1 MSEQNTNHGIAADRL
16 RALIERIERLNEEK
30 AALTGDIREVFAEAK
45 GSGFDTKIMRK
56 VIAVRKLDAADRQEQ
71 RSLQELYEHAL
82 GIFD

>member
-1 MSEQNTNHGIAADRL
+1 MTESNHGIAADQL
-16 RALIERIERLNEEK
+16 RSFIERIERLNEEK

-45 GSGFDTKIMRK
+45 GSGFDTKVMRK
-56 VIAVRKLDAADRQEQ
+56 VIALRKMDAADRQEQ